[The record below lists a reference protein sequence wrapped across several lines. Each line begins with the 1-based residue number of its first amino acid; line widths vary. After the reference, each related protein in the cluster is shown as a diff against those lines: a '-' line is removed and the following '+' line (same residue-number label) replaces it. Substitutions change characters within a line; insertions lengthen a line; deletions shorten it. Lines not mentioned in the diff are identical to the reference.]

1 MSSWLVHVLVSV
13 FQPSSRIFSLR
24 LADLEQLQPRSH
36 LFIWT
41 FLGVMASFSLFSL
54 GPKDFFSF
62 SCLSFSILRPKTSS
76 FPYFHRSGPPYFYR
90 HGSLPH
96 WTSITLTWQIVSPC
110 TWTHNFFFFTNY
122 TLPFHNCDKK
132 LWKIS
137 QSCIFFSLFRNSP
150 NQEHK
155 IT

>member
-1 MSSWLVHVLVSV
+1 MSMSSWLVHVLVSV

-110 TWTHNFFFFTNY
+110 TWTHNFFFFLPITLYLFIIVTKNY
-122 TLPFHNCDKK
+122 EK
-132 LWKIS
+132 
-137 QSCIFFSLFRNSP
+137 FRNP
-150 NQEHK
+150 VFFFF
-155 IT
+155 I